1 MNLKT
6 NHKNSRGFTLVE
18 IMVVVVIL
26 GILAATI
33 IPQFI
38 GTTKD
43 AKVSAAKAHIAELE
57 SAIERFYVQ
66 MDRYPTSEEGLK
78 VLVEAPANDDGKKWR
93 GPYVKQLRPD
103 RGAMRINT

>member
-1 MNLKT
+1 MIALII
-6 NHKNSRGFTLVE
+6 TLALVGLIVYLITTYIPMPDIFKKV

-43 AKVSAAKAHIAELE
+43 AKRSRMSAFAPCRMAFIDGL
-57 SAIERFYVQ
+57 
-66 MDRYPTSEEGLK
+66 TS
-78 VLVEAPANDDGKKWR
+78 VENTMGFFPWR
-93 GPYVKQLRPD
+93 
-103 RGAMRINT
+103 